1 MALACASEW
10 LLLPPGPP
18 PSPKRP
24 LPAGSGS
31 GSGSDGAF
39 PCSYIHVVDLAC
51 GHVAAVKK
59 LEQTNV
65 GCVPVNLGTGT
76 AYSVLEMLAGVGK
89 ACGKTLPHKM
99 CPRCARAANTHPSPQ
114 LSRAQAG
121 RRCVRRR
128 DGDVAACYCD
138 PAFAKEFLGWEA
150 TRGAI
155 LTLPLPSR
163 SPSMPTARA
172 PRCTGYEEMCEDL
185 WRWQTQNPDGFTTP
199 SGSPRNLA

>member
-1 MALACASEW
+1 M
-10 LLLPPGPP
+10 
-18 PSPKRP
+18 
-24 LPAGSGS
+24 
-31 GSGSDGAF
+31 
-39 PCSYIHVVDLAC
+39 VDLAC

-121 RRCVRRR
+121 RRCVQARWGRGRVLLRPCFRQGVSRVGGHTRCDPDPPAPFSFSFGPNRPCTALRRLR
-128 DGDVAACYCD
+128 GDVRGLVAVADPKPGRLHNTERFAAEPC
-138 PAFAKEFLGWEA
+138 
-150 TRGAI
+150 
-155 LTLPLPSR
+155 LTPR
-163 SPSMPTARA
+163 SLSV
-172 PRCTGYEEMCEDL
+172 
-185 WRWQTQNPDGFTTP
+185 
-199 SGSPRNLA
+199 